1 MKLPPGRR
9 ISTSLPTPAVSKP
22 SAARRRA
29 RLRDPARKG
38 AAISCFAKFCTRY
51 APCCSIGP
59 EDSDANTYR
68 CTGPAAPWV
77 RRCFRRAS
85 GFDSMILV
93 ARLHPGPLSAA
104 SFSLC
109 PPPNKGMHGALCLH
123 QQRLLHHDWEASMPF
138 IILGRCSPIP
148 APNILQHC
156 LRGHFF
162 RKHFCSHFCLGI
174 ALRPSRTKSLPK
186 PSSITPQ
193 NLKRLTSSRAKKTKR
208 KSMFFSGSAWGETM
222 TARNQEC

>member
-1 MKLPPGRR
+1 MVLRVADCLESHLGTPIMKLPLGRR
-9 ISTSLPTPAVSKP
+9 TSTSLPTPAVSKP

-59 EDSDANTYR
+59 EDSDANAYR

-85 GFDSMILV
+85 GFDSMILA

-109 PPPNKGMHGALCLH
+109 PPPPNKGMHGALCLH
-123 QQRLLHHDWEASMPF
+123 QQRLLHRDWEASMPF
-138 IILGRCSPIP
+138 IILGRRSPIP
-148 APNILQHC
+148 APNILQE
-156 LRGHFF
+156 
-162 RKHFCSHFCLGI
+162 
-174 ALRPSRTKSLPK
+174 
-186 PSSITPQ
+186 SISAPI
-193 NLKRLTSSRAKKTKR
+193 
-208 KSMFFSGSAWGETM
+208 FAWGLHC
-222 TARNQEC
+222 APVAPNRSQSQAASRLKILNA